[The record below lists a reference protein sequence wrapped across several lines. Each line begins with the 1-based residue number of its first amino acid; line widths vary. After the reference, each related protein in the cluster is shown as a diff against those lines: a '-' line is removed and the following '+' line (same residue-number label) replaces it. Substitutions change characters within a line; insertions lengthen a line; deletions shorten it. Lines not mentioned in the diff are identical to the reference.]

1 MCNCTGNNNHNDY
14 SKLTANTGIAQV
26 STANSSV
33 TGNGAVPVLTS
44 PLLVFKGTLVRS
56 VIIKAIQ
63 PVTMGMIRL
72 FVEGGG
78 EKSLYKEIPVSV
90 TPSLN
95 ATPTPTPVLP
105 TFEVNLDGGL
115 KLESGYV
122 LMATTLTGQTFNIV
136 AEGLDWVYPDPIPDT
151 CCNFKQE
158 EAVNGLKT
166 ISTAN
171 ANLDGTGVV
180 DTIYTAPTG
189 VNGAR
194 IKSVTIK
201 ALQGTNEGMV
211 RLYVGETSGTFRLI
225 KEIYIPQTNPGAFDP
240 FFKQVVELDF
250 NLKATYLLGASTQ
263 NAESFALTVESV
275 QWTYPI

>member
-1 MCNCTGNNNHNDY
+1 MCNCTGNNHNDY
-14 SKLTANTGIAQV
+14 SKQTANTGIAQV

-33 TGNGAVPVLTS
+33 TGNGAMTVLTS
-44 PLLVFKGTLVRS
+44 PALGFNGTLVRS
-56 VIIKAIQ
+56 VTIKAIQ

-78 EKSLYKEIPVSV
+78 ETTLYKEVPVSV

-115 KLESGYV
+115 KLESGY
-122 LMATTLTGQTFNIV
+122 LLKATTLTGQTFNIV
-136 AEGLDWVYPDPIPDT
+136 AEGLNWVYPDPIPDT

-158 EAVNGLKT
+158 EALNGLKT
-166 ISTAN
+166 ISTADPG
-171 ANLDGTGVV
+171 LDGTGVP
-180 DTIYTAPTG
+180 TIYTAPAA
-189 VNGAR
+189 VNGVR

-211 RLYVGETSGTFRLI
+211 RLYVGATSGTFRLI

-250 NLKATYLLGASTQ
+250 NLQSTYLLGASTQ
-263 NAESFALTVESV
+263 NAESFALTVEAV